1 MYFMRHEP
9 GTEHDPRSLAPFWRQ
24 VSGMPD
30 QALAWMLRMNLW
42 HIWADSEASLEAS
55 MAAARLSVVLVLQPS
70 TDSCADAT
78 ACRHRAHLGAYHA
91 PA

>member
-1 MYFMRHEP
+1 MAQQR
-9 GTEHDPRSLAPFWRQ
+9 GATLAPDWRAR
-24 VSGMPD
+24 D

-55 MAAARLSVVLVLQPS
+55 IAAARLSVVFVLQPS

-78 ACRHRAHLGAYHA
+78 ACGHMAHLSFCHA
-91 PA
+91 SVSHNTPHVL